1 MARDR
6 LPLSVDE
13 RPVLVPI
20 TSLSLAGSPRSRAED
35 PEHVRVL
42 AAATEPLPPIIV
54 HRPTMRVIDGRHRVL
69 AARRRGEEHIEA
81 RFFDGDED
89 HAFVL
94 AVSANLAHGLP
105 LSFAE
110 RKAAAARVLGT
121 HPQWSDRV
129 IASLTG
135 ISARTVAD
143 VRGGLGDSGAGQA
156 RVGRDG
162 RSRPVDGAEGRRAA
176 AEIMER
182 EPGLSLRQVARR
194 AGISHE
200 TARDVRN
207 RTLRGEGPVPERA
220 PGGEQAAVARPDLQR
235 LRSEPALQESED
247 GRALLRLLLAHT
259 GDAGQW
265 DRLTGGVPPHRG
277 GAVAELALECARLWA
292 EFADRVERLDGD

>member
-1 MARDR
+1 MAHDR

-20 TSLSLAGSPRSRAED
+20 ASLSLAGSPRSRAED
-35 PEHVRVL
+35 AEHLRAL
-42 AAATEPLPPIIV
+42 TATTAKLPPIIV

-81 RFFDGDED
+81 RFFHGDDD

-94 AVSANLAHGLP
+94 AVSANLVHGLP

-110 RKAAAARVLGT
+110 RRAAAARILGT
-121 HPQWSDRV
+121 HPRWSDRV

-143 VRGGLGDSGAGQA
+143 VRGGLGASGAGRA
-156 RVGRDG
+156 RVGSDG

-200 TARDVRN
+200 TARDVRK
-207 RTLRGEGPVPERA
+207 RMLRRESPVPERL
-220 PGGEQAAVARPDLQR
+220 PGDPVAAVTRPALRR
-235 LRSEPALQESED
+235 LRSAPALQESED

-265 DRLTGGVPPHRG
+265 HRLTGGVPPHRG
-277 GAVAELALECARLWA
+277 GTVAELALECARLWA
-292 EFADRVERLDGD
+292 EFADRVERADED